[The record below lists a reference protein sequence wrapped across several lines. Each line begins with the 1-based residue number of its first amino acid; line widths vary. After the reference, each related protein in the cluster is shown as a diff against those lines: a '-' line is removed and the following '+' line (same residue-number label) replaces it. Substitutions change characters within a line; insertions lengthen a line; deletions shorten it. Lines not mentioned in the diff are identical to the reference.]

1 MGKLIAHRG
10 WSGIAPENTIS
21 AIRLALEEEKID
33 AIELDVHLSSD
44 GVPVVIHDYTLERT
58 TNGIGNV
65 KDYTVQQ
72 LKELDAGSW
81 FNKNFK
87 GEKIP
92 TLEEVLQLVG
102 IKKKLFIELK
112 QMGSVYEGLEK
123 KVTELL
129 MKYNMADEATIISFD
144 PYSLLRSKNAAEN
157 IQRTLVLFN
166 MPLLLQEQLHVI
178 GAQSISINSRCIDQH
193 IVDNL
198 IAADIQLIV
207 WTVDDQ
213 EEAKRL
219 LRITDEI
226 MITTN
231 HPERLW

>member
-21 AIRLALEEEKID
+21 AIRLALEEEKIY
-33 AIELDVHLSSD
+33 AIELDVHLSKD

-58 TNGIGNV
+58 TNGLGNV

-81 FNKNFK
+81 FNQNFK

-102 IKKKLFIELK
+102 TKKKLFIELK

-123 KVTELL
+123 KVTGLL
-129 MKYNMADEATIISFD
+129 KKYNMTDEATIISFD

-157 IQRTLVLFN
+157 IPRTLVLFN
-166 MPLLLQEQLHVI
+166 MPMLLKEQLYEI
-178 GAQSISINSRCIDQH
+178 GTQSISINSRCIDQH
-193 IVDNL
+193 IVESL
-198 IAADIQLIV
+198 MAADIQLIV

-213 EEAKRL
+213 EEANRL
-219 LRITDEI
+219 LSITDEI